1 MVVLVK
7 VKVVVVVVVLGGGG
21 GCGSGGG
28 SDSGSSSGS
37 SSSCSSSSRRTIEIH
52 STKPIWAAIVTTANN
67 ELEAFLLLPVNALS
81 TEYFI
86 PSYRPYSA
94 NSYMSQ
100 FLIVATETDTTVAIE
115 FPSTFTPWAKGHIQ
129 IELQKYQTYL
139 FQNLMDTTGTLV
151 TSDKAISVFAGNNY
165 GTVPKDGSGLGY
177 MVEQVLPTRFYDF
190 KFIVPAMIPR
200 NDYYIRIFSV
210 YDDTEVNMYNSTTHD
225 SHFLKRL
232 ETFKGHF
239 MAEPTLLLAD
249 KPIYVMIYSTNH
261 FMMTAQALSQFQ
273 SEYEFTLQSYTSA
286 NIIAVTIKT
295 ADVSELY
302 LDGNKLAINNT
313 KTIQVA
319 SPLQDYSVLYISI
332 TGATIHRIHHSRQR
346 KFGAVLY
353 ESGNSYAYGMPLQ
366 MTLTDIGCYL
376 TNGTNSTLAPGQG
389 SHLGSQI
396 NYQASGKDV
405 NCFNCEDM
413 THLKYCDRVTTC
425 RENEV
430 CYVQSYSKSLN
441 TVRYKS
447 GCTSKLNCRSHGSS
461 GCFECCDG
469 SYCNFHGCSDNGL
482 VGISQRGPFCF
493 ECRHIRAGEVC
504 ETVQLCSVTE
514 TVIVSTLMTMRMVVN
529 YSVRCTNEWCATF
542 RFVKEESND
551 IFQACMVEEY
561 KWGENDRHYIQGC
574 TDAQLCSSTRKRAV
588 AELDRD
594 WRNVPGCSH
603 CCTTDFCNS
612 NCTASSISPG
622 IIG

>member
-1 MVVLVK
+1 MTTQ
-7 VKVVVVVVVLGGGG
+7 
-21 GCGSGGG
+21 
-28 SDSGSSSGS
+28 SSADVRVTVPFLNFNQHYVFTKHTSVNIGPTVAHS
-37 SSSCSSSSRRTIEIH
+37 TNGTQFKAIEIH
-52 STKPIWAAIVTTANN
+52 STRPIWAAIVTTANY

-86 PSYRPYSA
+86 PSYHTYRYRA
-94 NSYMSQ
+94 GYKLSQ
-100 FLIVATETDTTVAIE
+100 FLIVATEADTRVAIE
-115 FPSTFTPWAKGHIQ
+115 FPSTFTPWAKGQIL
-129 IELQKYQTYL
+129 IELQKYETYL
-139 FQNLMDTTGTLV
+139 FQNQIDTTGTLV
-151 TSDKAISVFAGNNY
+151 TSDKPVSVVAGDNY
-165 GTVPKDGSGLGY
+165 GTVPFNGTSYGY

-190 KFIVPAMIPR
+190 KFIVPALSPR
-200 NDYYIRIFSV
+200 DDYYIRIFSI

-232 ETFKGHF
+232 EPFTGHF

-249 KPIYVMIYSTNH
+249 KPIYVMIYSTNI

-273 SEYEFTLQSYTSA
+273 SEYEFTLQRYTSA

-295 ADVSELY
+295 ADVKELY
-302 LDGNKLAINNT
+302 LDGNKLDINNT
-313 KTIQVA
+313 KTIQVS
-319 SPLQDYSVLYISI
+319 SPLQDYSVLYIPV

-396 NYQASGKDV
+396 NYQASGKDIH
-405 NCFNCEDM
+405 CFNCEDM

-441 TVRYKS
+441 AVRYKS

-469 SYCNFHGCSDNGL
+469 SYCNFHGCRDNSL

-493 ECRHIRAGEVC
+493 ECRHIGAGDVC

-514 TVIVSTLMTMRMVVN
+514 
-529 YSVRCTNEWCATF
+529 
-542 RFVKEESND
+542 
-551 IFQACMVEEY
+551 ACMVEEY

-612 NCTASSISPG
+612 NCTTDSISPG

>member
-1 MVVLVK
+1 M
-7 VKVVVVVVVLGGGG
+7 
-21 GCGSGGG
+21 
-28 SDSGSSSGS
+28 
-37 SSSCSSSSRRTIEIH
+37 
-52 STKPIWAAIVTTANN
+52 
-67 ELEAFLLLPVNALS
+67 EAFLLLPVNALS

-86 PSYRPYSA
+86 PSYHPFRERSNEYR
-94 NSYMSQ
+94 SQ
-100 FLIVATETDTTVAIE
+100 FLIVATEADTTVSIE
-115 FPSTFTPWAKGHIQ
+115 FPSTFSQWAKGRFQ
-129 IELQKYQTYL
+129 IELQKYETYL
-139 FQNLMDTTGTLV
+139 FQTQRDTTGTLV
-151 TSDKAISVFAGNNY
+151 TSDKPVSVVAGDNY
-165 GTVPKDGSGLGY
+165 GTVPKNGSDYGY

-190 KFIVPAMIPR
+190 KFIVPAISPR
-200 NDYYIRIFSV
+200 DDYYIRIFSV

-232 ETFKGHF
+232 EPFERRF

-249 KPIYVMIYSTNH
+249 KPIYVMIYSTNI
-261 FMMTAQALSQFQ
+261 FMMTAQAMSQFQ

-295 ADVSELY
+295 ADMSELY
-302 LDGNKLAINNT
+302 LDGNKIGINNT
-313 KTIQVA
+313 KAIQVA
-319 SPLQDYSVLYISI
+319 SPLQDYSVLYIPI
-332 TGATIHRIHHSRQR
+332 TGATIHRIHQSRQQ

-353 ESGNSYAYGMPLQ
+353 ESGSSYAYGMPLQ

-376 TNGTNSTLAPGQG
+376 TNGTNSTLTPGQG

-405 NCFNCEDM
+405 HCFNCEDM

-461 GCFECCDG
+461 GCFECCNG

-493 ECRHIRAGEVC
+493 ECRHIGAGDVC

-514 TVIVSTLMTMRMVVN
+514 
-529 YSVRCTNEWCATF
+529 
-542 RFVKEESND
+542 
-551 IFQACMVEEY
+551 ACMVEEY

-574 TDAQLCSSTRKRAV
+574 TDAQICSSTRKRAV

-612 NCTASSISPG
+612 NCTASSINPG